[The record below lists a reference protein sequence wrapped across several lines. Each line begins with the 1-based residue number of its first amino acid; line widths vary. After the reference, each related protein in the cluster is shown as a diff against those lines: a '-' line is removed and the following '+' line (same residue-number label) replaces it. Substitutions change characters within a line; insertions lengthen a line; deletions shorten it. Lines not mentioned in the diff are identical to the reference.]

1 MKLYTLDKRE
11 IRSFRLRY
19 RTLELKSLF
28 ENKKSFG
35 LFMMADTLQPNDR
48 INKRKNFIEHNLKIT
63 NVSKKIGRFIAKN
76 SEWSSI
82 KNLLSGS
89 VILIRDKNNSPI
101 KPESI
106 NFLIKEA
113 KFSVRFLFWNE
124 NLYRE
129 KIVNNYINT
138 AGKNELI
145 SLNHLIKKIALTPLV
160 FSNPFLKRHN

>member
-1 MKLYTLDKRE
+1 MKLYNLDKRE

-28 ENKKSFG
+28 ENKNSFG
-35 LFMMADTLQPNDR
+35 LFMMADTLQPEDR

-63 NVSKKIGRFIAKN
+63 SISKKIGRFIAKN
-76 SEWSSI
+76 QEWSSI

-89 VILIRDKNNSPI
+89 VILIRDKNNNPI

-106 NFLIKEA
+106 KFLLNEA

-129 KIVNNYINT
+129 KTLNNYVNT
-138 AGKNELI
+138 VGQNKLI
-145 SLNHLIKKIALTPLV
+145 SLNHLIKKISLTPLI
-160 FSNPFLKRHN
+160 FSNPFIIRNN